1 MLPSSALHVVERTPT
16 KLIVMNPPYYWI
28 GLIFLLIGLF
38 LTLGM
43 FAKGPAGTRAGLN
56 WVALIFAVPFLLF
69 GLAQLTGGTIATFSR
84 ERNNLIV
91 VKRYF
96 GISRKLT
103 EVPLPSVRRAVVEG
117 GGRRTQRLVIIAGSG
132 NPVALGGYTT
142 QAGYYEVAD
151 AINGFLSQKSAQ

>member
-1 MLPSSALHVVERTPT
+1 MLPTSALHVLERTPSR
-16 KLIVMNPPYYWI
+16 LVVINPPYYWI
-28 GLIFLLIGLF
+28 GLIFFLVGLF
-38 LTLGM
+38 LTFGM
-43 FAKGPAGTRAGLN
+43 FAKGPGGARTGVN
-56 WVALIFAVPFLLF
+56 WVALIFATPFLLF
-69 GLAQLTGGTIATFSR
+69 GLAQLTGGTVATFSR
-84 ERNNLIV
+84 ESNSMMV
-91 VKRYF
+91 AKRYF

-117 GGRRTQRLVIIAGSG
+117 GGRRTQRLVIIVGTG